1 MKTYMIL
8 TNNEIAYTLEAES
21 KTEAYTVSK
30 LFGLKNATVI
40 ECD

>member
-21 KTEAYTVSK
+21 KQEAYRISIM
-30 LFGLKNATVI
+30 FGLTNATVI